1 MFSFWFKS
9 LASHPSSWSMVPAV
23 VLPTKAAGIPFTRLA
38 SFQWSVMIR
47 SKTWSWSGS
56 RIRRLIADRPEDR
69 CCPSP
74 GSKAIRKYTERY
86 KMIRYDVKYWRNMLF
101 RGRYMMSWKTYTC
114 ITWMLQH
121 VVKEGSQIKHT
132 IVKCCLGS
140 IPNHFMKTSKE
151 NSQHLY
157 TLNEYCFRKMIF
169 KIYRLDDH
177 LGRQSNPSG

>member
-1 MFSFWFKS
+1 
-9 LASHPSSWSMVPAV
+9 
-23 VLPTKAAGIPFTRLA
+23 
-38 SFQWSVMIR
+38 
-47 SKTWSWSGS
+47 
-56 RIRRLIADRPEDR
+56 
-69 CCPSP
+69 
-74 GSKAIRKYTERY
+74 
-86 KMIRYDVKYWRNMLF
+86 MLF
-101 RGRYMMSWKTYTC
+101 RGRYMMSWKTY
-114 ITWMLQH
+114 TWMLQH

-140 IPNHFMKTSKE
+140 IPHHFMKTSKE